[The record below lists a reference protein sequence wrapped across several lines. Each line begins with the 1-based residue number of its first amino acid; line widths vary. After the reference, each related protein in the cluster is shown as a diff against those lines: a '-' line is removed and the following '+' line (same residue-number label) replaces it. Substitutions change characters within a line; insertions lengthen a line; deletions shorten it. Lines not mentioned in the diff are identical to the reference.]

1 MQIREDFE
9 LLESLFVELDPLEDG
24 FAGVLIEIYHHGDR
38 YVLLEVAPATGNRL
52 LKFSSKHREL
62 IYAILAHE
70 LDASS
75 RLNFSATRLPSS
87 PSDC

>member
-24 FAGVLIEIYHHGDR
+24 FAGVLLEVYRDGDR

-52 LKFSSKHREL
+52 LKFSAKVRGLVSAVLAGELGGLLGREDPL
-62 IYAILAHE
+62 K
-70 LDASS
+70 S
-75 RLNFSATRLPSS
+75 RSW
-87 PSDC
+87 